1 MGKSWSVVFTLQTV
15 AVVVLL
21 LAVAYLFAQIA
32 HYAGLPPAA
41 SIVLVGIAAGGMLP
55 SDLHI
60 ALTPAVLALFLPALI
75 FEGAWSIEAGALR
88 RAAWAIVVLA
98 VPGVV
103 FTAALVASAS
113 LLGGAGIAL
122 PAALALGAILAA
134 TDPVAVLSL
143 FRALNVPLDLLTI
156 VEGESIANDGV
167 AAVLSQAVVASTV
180 ATGAFTLLGSVEA
193 FAYQSLAG
201 IAIGLVIAA
210 IGTPLLRRF
219 RTPWIGIVT
228 TLAVAYGSYA
238 LGSLASASGIFASAA
253 AGIALPTLAFDKSEV
268 RAIERFWDV
277 RCEFD
282 RVLTCRLESAARSHL
297 PRTGAVA
304 CRRDRRRRL
313 ACDSRVRVRAAAWR
327 RRRAAELA
335 PRDRARRRPRRPLAR
350 ARARLARIV
359 SRPLARDRCRVR
371 RGVPHAR
378 DPRLGAR
385 AAPAPPSAPRSR
397 APGGDLRGTTSE
409 RIIRSAATRGE
420 SCLLRYLGPKLRCN
434 PCSCS
439 KSPSSFSRS
448 WHSCCS
454 ISTLARA
461 IGSSRWSTTC
471 SG

>member
-21 LAVAYLFAQIA
+21 LAAAYLFAQIA

-88 RAAWAIVVLA
+88 RAARAIVVLA

-103 FTAALVASAS
+103 FTAAVVASAS
-113 LLGGAGIAL
+113 LLGARIAL

-167 AAVLSQAVVASTV
+167 AAVLSQAVVAST
-180 ATGAFTLLGSVEA
+180 AETGAFTLVGSVEA

-201 IAIGLVIAA
+201 IAIGLVVAA

-219 RTPWIGIVT
+219 RTPWIGIAT

-238 LGSLASASGIFASAA
+238 LASLAGASGIFASAA
-253 AGIALPTLAFDKSEV
+253 AGIALPTLALDKSEV
-268 RAIERFWDV
+268 RAIERFWDGTAFV
-277 RCEFD
+277 ANAIVFLLVGLSLRLD
-282 RVLTCRLESAARSHL
+282 RIFHEPVLLLAVV
-297 PRTGAVA
+297 GAVVA
-304 CRRDRRRRL
+304 SRAIL
-313 ACDSRVRVRAAAWR
+313 AYVFVPLRGADGARPSWRHAIALAGVRGGLS
-327 RRRAAELA
+327 LA
-335 PRDRARRRPRRPLAR
+335 LALGLPESFPDRARVIDAVFAVVFLTLVIQGWTLAPLLRRLPL
-350 ARARLARIV
+350 
-359 SRPLARDRCRVR
+359 RVR
-371 RGVPHAR
+371 ERP
-378 DPRLGAR
+378 
-385 AAPAPPSAPRSR
+385 AA
-397 APGGDLRGTTSE
+397 
-409 RIIRSAATRGE
+409 I
-420 SCLLRYLGPKLRCN
+420 
-434 PCSCS
+434 
-439 KSPSSFSRS
+439 
-448 WHSCCS
+448 
-454 ISTLARA
+454 
-461 IGSSRWSTTC
+461 
-471 SG
+471 

>member
-98 VPGVV
+98 VPGVL

-143 FRALNVPLDLLTI
+143 FRALNVPVDLLTI

-167 AAVLSQAVVASTV
+167 AAVLAQSVVASTV
-180 ATGAFTLLGSVEA
+180 ASGAFTLFGSVEA

-201 IAIGLVIAA
+201 IAIGLAVAA

-219 RTPWIGIVT
+219 RAPSIVT

-238 LGSLASASGIFASAA
+238 LASLADASGIFASAA
-253 AGIALPTLAFDKSEV
+253 AGIALPTLALDKSEV
-268 RAIERFWDV
+268 RAIERFWDGTAFVANAIVFLLVGLSLRLDRIFHEPLLLLAVVIAVVASRAILAYVFVPLRGAEGAQPSWRHAIALAGV
-277 RCEFD
+277 RGGLSLALALGLPESFPD
-282 RVLTCRLESAARSHL
+282 RSRVID
-297 PRTGAVA
+297 AVFA
-304 CRRDRRRRL
+304 VVFITLVIQGWTLAPLLRRL
-313 ACDSRVRVRAAAWR
+313 PLRVR
-327 RRRAAELA
+327 E
-335 PRDRARRRPRRPLAR
+335 RPA
-350 ARARLARIV
+350 
-359 SRPLARDRCRVR
+359 
-371 RGVPHAR
+371 
-378 DPRLGAR
+378 
-385 AAPAPPSAPRSR
+385 
-397 APGGDLRGTTSE
+397 TT
-409 RIIRSAATRGE
+409 
-420 SCLLRYLGPKLRCN
+420 
-434 PCSCS
+434 
-439 KSPSSFSRS
+439 
-448 WHSCCS
+448 
-454 ISTLARA
+454 
-461 IGSSRWSTTC
+461 
-471 SG
+471 

>member
-1 MGKSWSVVFTLQTV
+1 MGKSSIVVFTLQTV

-21 LAVAYLFAQIA
+21 LAAAYLFAQIA

-55 SDLHI
+55 ADLHI

-98 VPGVV
+98 VPGVL

-113 LLGGAGIAL
+113 LLGGARIAL

-167 AAVLSQAVVASTV
+167 AAVLSQAVVAST
-180 ATGAFTLLGSVEA
+180 AAAGTFTLFGSVEA

-201 IAIGLVIAA
+201 IAIGLVVAA

-238 LGSLASASGIFASAA
+238 LASLAGASGIFASAA

-268 RAIERFWDV
+268 RAIERFWDGTAFV
-277 RCEFD
+277 ANAIVFLLVGLSLRLD
-282 RVLTCRLESAARSHL
+282 RIFHEPVLLLAVV
-297 PRTGAVA
+297 GAVVA
-304 CRRDRRRRL
+304 SRAILAYVFVPLRGADGARPSWRHAIALAGVRGGLSLALALGLPESFPDRSRVIDAVFAVVFLTLVIQGWTLAPLLRRL
-313 ACDSRVRVRAAAWR
+313 P
-327 RRRAAELA
+327 L
-335 PRDRARRRPRRPLAR
+335 RARERP
-350 ARARLARIV
+350 
-359 SRPLARDRCRVR
+359 
-371 RGVPHAR
+371 
-378 DPRLGAR
+378 
-385 AAPAPPSAPRSR
+385 
-397 APGGDLRGTTSE
+397 
-409 RIIRSAATRGE
+409 AAT
-420 SCLLRYLGPKLRCN
+420 
-434 PCSCS
+434 
-439 KSPSSFSRS
+439 
-448 WHSCCS
+448 
-454 ISTLARA
+454 
-461 IGSSRWSTTC
+461 
-471 SG
+471 